1 MFCKYCGQNIPDIAE
16 FCPEC
21 GKKLKHKENEELER
35 RQALSTPLALMFFM
49 LCWNT
54 LRAWGNMLL
63 FDNQLS
69 LAALLST
76 VMLAAALVL
85 FAILAGRDMIH
96 MEDYRFT
103 DLLVLCC
110 VWMVV
115 PALLGRWAAYV
126 SANVI
131 SQYGKAAFWAW
142 SVWENNMIPVIQVPV
157 FWLMLGVILLGL
169 TRRGGWQL
177 TRKHSLIVTA
187 VLFGCSVFGFLF
199 APVIAMS
206 AYVPEEII
214 AMAVQMTRL
223 WALLCWLWPLVILKG
238 FHALGEGRVGIGGTI
253 AAFLG
258 MQLGEALLLLVFV
271 VMFGMGLSGAA
282 LAKGLAPLFGLFILK
297 IGSPMHKETR
307 V

>member
-96 MEDYRFT
+96 MEDYR
-103 DLLVLCC
+103 
-110 VWMVV
+110 
-115 PALLGRWAAYV
+115 
-126 SANVI
+126 
-131 SQYGKAAFWAW
+131 
-142 SVWENNMIPVIQVPV
+142 
-157 FWLMLGVILLGL
+157 
-169 TRRGGWQL
+169 
-177 TRKHSLIVTA
+177 
-187 VLFGCSVFGFLF
+187 
-199 APVIAMS
+199 
-206 AYVPEEII
+206 
-214 AMAVQMTRL
+214 
-223 WALLCWLWPLVILKG
+223 
-238 FHALGEGRVGIGGTI
+238 
-253 AAFLG
+253 
-258 MQLGEALLLLVFV
+258 
-271 VMFGMGLSGAA
+271 
-282 LAKGLAPLFGLFILK
+282 
-297 IGSPMHKETR
+297 
-307 V
+307 